1 MDKDILYRYFSHTAT
16 DEERAGVRRWAEE
29 SPANLRQ
36 LMEERALFDATVLLA
51 GDDAGL
57 RRPLGLKLR
66 RMAVGLSKIAA
77 VAVVTLILAY
87 IARTYIFP
95 MEIPM
100 QEISVPAGQQ
110 LNMRLADG
118 SEVWLNSKTTL
129 RYPAMFTGGE
139 RRVEIDGEGYFK
151 VAKDAGKPFRVAT
164 HGGTVEVLG
173 TTFDVE
179 AYESEGNFSTSLI
192 EGKVKVSSG
201 GREYLLQ
208 PGQRAWLSSDGSL
221 AVSDIDDYDS
231 FRWREGIISLKDDSF
246 SEIMK
251 KFEKYYGVTVVIDR
265 KNLQDVSYSGKFYQS
280 DGIEYA
286 LQVLQHDMDFKFEKE
301 KDRRIIHIK

>member
-1 MDKDILYRYFSHTAT
+1 M
-16 DEERAGVRRWAEE
+16 RRWVEE

>member
-16 DEERAGVRRWAEE
+16 EEERAGVRRWVEE

>member
-16 DEERAGVRRWAEE
+16 EEERAGVRRWVEE

-208 PGQRAWLSSDGSL
+208 PGQRAWLSSDGSIV
-221 AVSDIDDYDS
+221 VSGIDDYDS
-231 FRWREGIISLKDDSF
+231 FRWHEGIISLKDNTF
-246 SEIMK
+246 PEIMK

-265 KNLQDVSYSGKFYQS
+265 KGLQDVSYSGKFYQS

-286 LQVLQHDMDFKFEKE
+286 LHVLQHDMDFEFEKE

>member
-1 MDKDILYRYFSHTAT
+1 M
-16 DEERAGVRRWAEE
+16 RRWAEE